1 MDEDQACGRA
11 FEVTDDGAGRRV
23 RICGKGE
30 IPKGQMVPIEIAGL
44 PPLAAFN
51 VDGRVYVTSN
61 VCTHNVAIL
70 TDGFLDGEIVE
81 CPLHGG
87 CFNVKTGEATQFPCE
102 RPLKVYSVIVEG
114 DDIFI
119 AA

>member
-1 MDEDQACGRA
+1 MDQASGRA
-11 FEVTDDGAGRRV
+11 FKVMNDGTGRRV
-23 RICGKGE
+23 RICGKMD
-30 IPKGQMVPIEIAGL
+30 IPKGQMVPIEISGL

-51 VDGRVYVTSN
+51 VDDRVYVTSN

-70 TDGFLDGEIVE
+70 TDGFLEGEIVE

-102 RPLKVYSVIVEG
+102 QPLKVYPVIAEG
-114 DDIFI
+114 DEIFI
-119 AA
+119 AV